1 MHKAFLFSNTAEAAP
16 YMDEKILR
24 YIDER
29 ITDSLECFTDSCLLS
44 FDWCDVQGQLAKNYK
59 MLLYF
64 DNEDLLA
71 FCEAPE
77 AEEMANMLL
86 HSITGEE
93 GMTNEQ
99 VFYHFFTLL
108 LKGDMD
114 FLNRLEEE
122 ITRNEELLL
131 SGRKTSY
138 LKDITS
144 WRQKLLRLER
154 YYEQLNFIFDEMA
167 MNDSHLFSE
176 DGIRRV
182 MTLRNRTDRY
192 LNAVKGLQ
200 EMVSQLREA
209 YQSQLSIE
217 QNDLMKLFTVV
228 TVIFLPLTLLVGWY
242 GMNFVYMPEIRWKY
256 GYLAV
261 ILVSLLTIAILIWR
275 FKRKKWL

>member
-93 GMTNEQ
+93 DMTNEQ

-114 FLNRLEEE
+114 FLNSLEEE

-131 SGRKTSY
+131 SGR
-138 LKDITS
+138 
-144 WRQKLLRLER
+144 
-154 YYEQLNFIFDEMA
+154 
-167 MNDSHLFSE
+167 
-176 DGIRRV
+176 
-182 MTLRNRTDRY
+182 
-192 LNAVKGLQ
+192 
-200 EMVSQLREA
+200 
-209 YQSQLSIE
+209 
-217 QNDLMKLFTVV
+217 
-228 TVIFLPLTLLVGWY
+228 
-242 GMNFVYMPEIRWKY
+242 
-256 GYLAV
+256 
-261 ILVSLLTIAILIWR
+261 
-275 FKRKKWL
+275 